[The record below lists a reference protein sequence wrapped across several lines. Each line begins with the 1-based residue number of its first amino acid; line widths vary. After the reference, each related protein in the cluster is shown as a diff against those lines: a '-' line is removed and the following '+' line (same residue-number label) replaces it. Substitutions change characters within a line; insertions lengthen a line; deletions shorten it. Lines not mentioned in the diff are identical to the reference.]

1 MGFYWLSVG
10 LDPEKKFAEMRL
22 HEQAD
27 RTEITPP
34 RQANCKLLKLFYLCA
49 KSKLICPIAIA

>member
-1 MGFYWLSVG
+1 MGFYWLSVR
-10 LDPEKKFAEMRL
+10 LDPEKFAEMRL

-34 RQANCKLLKLFYLCA
+34 RQANRKLLKLFYLCM
-49 KSKLICPIAIA
+49 KSKLICHIAIA